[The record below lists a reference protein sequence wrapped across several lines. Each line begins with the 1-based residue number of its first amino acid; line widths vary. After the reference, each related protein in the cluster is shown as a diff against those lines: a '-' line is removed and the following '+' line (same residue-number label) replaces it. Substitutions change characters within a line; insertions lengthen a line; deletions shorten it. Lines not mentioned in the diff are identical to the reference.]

1 MLMFVAAHLPVVW
14 RTPRTEGTCPGRLA
28 GALRNPWY
36 PAYLVALRA
45 YRPTNLPIL
54 ITTWSMVSMI
64 LVTYVLICHLG
75 MSSDTRIK
83 CVHLIRIGR
92 ALNNLHSDEKSF

>member
-1 MLMFVAAHLPVVW
+1 MLMFAAAHPPAVG
-14 RTPRTEGTCPGRLA
+14 RTPRSEGTCPGRLV
-28 GALRNPWY
+28 GALLIPRYATN
-36 PAYLVALRA
+36 LVALRA
-45 YRPTNLPIL
+45 YRPTNLPIS

-64 LVTYVLICHLG
+64 LVTYVHICHLG